1 MDEFS
6 IATGDKNTLS
16 HVDKLVIAF
25 GMTLSREKDEYESVN
40 KTPQNLE
47 EFRPKA
53 FKKHYDDA
61 GDSSDEDLSKPIFKA
76 DDGWT
81 TSGGKKDNTPVEEF

>member
-1 MDEFS
+1 MEEFS
-6 IATGDKNTLS
+6 RETGDKNTLS

-25 GMTLSREKDEYESVN
+25 GMTLSRDKNEYEQVN

-61 GDSSDEDLSKPIFKA
+61 GDSSDEDKSKPIFKA

-81 TSGGKKDNTPVEEF
+81 TTGGKLDNTPVDEF